1 MPLIQDL
8 WLMDHMLHF
17 TAVVKLKHCYYANK
31 IIVACYL
38 LRLYK
43 SHYSDRL
50 GMKMQI
56 LIIVVRNDISTSA
69 YQFYKHISLKN
80 SIFLNSHSIIALIY
94 LFVYIAHY
102 FIWGGKSE
110 CRSNVDYFMFVG

>member
-50 GMKMQI
+50 
-56 LIIVVRNDISTSA
+56 STSA

>member
-69 YQFYKHISLKN
+69 YQFYKHIS
-80 SIFLNSHSIIALIY
+80 F